1 MLRLNRWLIFAP
13 VATLALFQTASVEAA
28 DSQYYSAPQNLTAT
42 AFDDGSVAL
51 TWEAPSV
58 INHDI
63 AMYLIT
69 FYDMDTGVE
78 RGGWGIWVYGDK
90 YSATFGHWMFDGSN
104 PATTGYGAVRF
115 KVNAGSNACIGVAD
129 DISCQYGDK
138 ASVDVM
144 VLDPSTATTTT
155 TIATTTTA
163 TTTTTVPDTTT
174 TIQETTTSWETT
186 TSSTTTTT
194 STTTTSTIAPSTTVA
209 VTPNLTT
216 TTLQT
221 IATPPPETTT
231 TAPTTTVPPPETT
244 QPTIPE
250 TLPPL
255 PSIETIPPETLNL
268 PPEIVDTLPPP
279 VSTNPTVQTTYTLPF
294 VQPTTIPPPPS
305 STLPAVPQ
313 APVTLPI
320 PKIVEVPKELVQA
333 LLSADN
339 ESKPLTEKQFTTAIQ
354 AIADLPPTK
363 VVALITQILATA
375 VTPDQAETLAANPEI
390 LAVITE
396 TQAEEIF
403 TTIEIQELDTTQIAE
418 LTISIQQAPPAI
430 KKTFEKTVDI
440 FGGFDDYVPTGSN
453 IPVGERRTLIAVAA
467 GATVTAASSKI
478 RRK

>member
-104 PATTGYGAVRF
+104 PVTTGYGAVRF

-155 TIATTTTA
+155 TIATTTTT

-194 STTTTSTIAPSTTVA
+194 TTSTIAPSTTVA

-221 IATPPPETTT
+221 IAPPPPETTT

-268 PPEIVDTLPPP
+268 PPK
-279 VSTNPTVQTTYTLPF
+279 TNPTVQTTYTLPF

>member
-13 VATLALFQTASVEAA
+13 VAILALFQTASVEAA
-28 DSQYYSAPQNLTAT
+28 NSQYYSTPQNLTAT

-104 PATTGYGAVRF
+104 PVTTGYGAVRF

-155 TIATTTTA
+155 TIATTTTT

-194 STTTTSTIAPSTTVA
+194 TTSTIAPSTTVA

-221 IATPPPETTT
+221 IAPPPPETTT
-231 TAPTTTVPPPETT
+231 TEPTTTVPPPETT

-363 VVALITQILATA
+363 AVALITQILATA

>member
-1 MLRLNRWLIFAP
+1 
-13 VATLALFQTASVEAA
+13 VYGSST
-28 DSQYYSAPQNLTAT
+28 PQNLTAT

-155 TIATTTTA
+155 TIATTTTT

-186 TSSTTTTT
+186 TSSTTT
-194 STTTTSTIAPSTTVA
+194 TTTTSTIAPSTTVA

-250 TLPPL
+250 TLPPP

-268 PPEIVDTLPPP
+268 PPK
-279 VSTNPTVQTTYTLPF
+279 TNKPYCSDNLYATVCPTHNHP
-294 VQPTTIPPPPS
+294 PTT
-305 STLPAVPQ
+305 V
-313 APVTLPI
+313 
-320 PKIVEVPKELVQA
+320 
-333 LLSADN
+333 
-339 ESKPLTEKQFTTAIQ
+339 
-354 AIADLPPTK
+354 
-363 VVALITQILATA
+363 
-375 VTPDQAETLAANPEI
+375 
-390 LAVITE
+390 
-396 TQAEEIF
+396 
-403 TTIEIQELDTTQIAE
+403 
-418 LTISIQQAPPAI
+418 
-430 KKTFEKTVDI
+430 
-440 FGGFDDYVPTGSN
+440 
-453 IPVGERRTLIAVAA
+453 
-467 GATVTAASSKI
+467 
-478 RRK
+478 

>member
-13 VATLALFQTASVEAA
+13 VAILALFQTASVEAA

-78 RGGWGIWVYGDK
+78 RGGWGIWVYGDR

-155 TIATTTTA
+155 TIATTTTT
-163 TTTTTVPDTTT
+163 TTTTTVPDTTVSVTTTTDSPVT

-186 TSSTTTTT
+186 TSSTTT
-194 STTTTSTIAPSTTVA
+194 TTTTSTIAPSTTVA

-268 PPEIVDTLPPP
+268 PPK
-279 VSTNPTVQTTYTLPF
+279 TNPTVQTTYTLPF

>member
-1 MLRLNRWLIFAP
+1 M
-13 VATLALFQTASVEAA
+13 
-28 DSQYYSAPQNLTAT
+28 
-42 AFDDGSVAL
+42 
-51 TWEAPSV
+51 
-58 INHDI
+58 
-63 AMYLIT
+63 
-69 FYDMDTGVE
+69 
-78 RGGWGIWVYGDK
+78 
-90 YSATFGHWMFDGSN
+90 
-104 PATTGYGAVRF
+104 
-115 KVNAGSNACIGVAD
+115 
-129 DISCQYGDK
+129 
-138 ASVDVM
+138 
-144 VLDPSTATTTT
+144 
-155 TIATTTTA
+155 
-163 TTTTTVPDTTT
+163 
-174 TIQETTTSWETT
+174 
-186 TSSTTTTT
+186 
-194 STTTTSTIAPSTTVA
+194 
-209 VTPNLTT
+209 TPNLTT

-250 TLPPL
+250 TLPPP

-268 PPEIVDTLPPP
+268 PPK
-279 VSTNPTVQTTYTLPF
+279 TNPTVQTTYTLPF

-363 VVALITQILATA
+363 AVALITQILATA

>member
-13 VATLALFQTASVEAA
+13 VAILALFQTASVEAA
-28 DSQYYSAPQNLTAT
+28 DSQYYSTPQNLTAT

-104 PATTGYGAVRF
+104 PVTTGYGAVRF

-155 TIATTTTA
+155 TIATTTTT

-186 TSSTTTTT
+186 TSSTTT
-194 STTTTSTIAPSTTVA
+194 TTTTSTIAPSTTVA

>member
-104 PATTGYGAVRF
+104 PVTTGYGAVRF

-155 TIATTTTA
+155 TIATTTTT

-194 STTTTSTIAPSTTVA
+194 TTSTIAPSTTVA

-221 IATPPPETTT
+221 IAPPPPETTT
-231 TAPTTTVPPPETT
+231 TAQTTTVPPPETT

-279 VSTNPTVQTTYTLPF
+279 VSTYPTVRTTYTLPL

-418 LTISIQQAPPAI
+418 LTTSIQESPPAI

>member
-13 VATLALFQTASVEAA
+13 VAILALFQTASVEAA
-28 DSQYYSAPQNLTAT
+28 NSQYYSAPQNLTAT

-104 PATTGYGAVRF
+104 PVTTGYGAVRF

-155 TIATTTTA
+155 TIATTTTT

-194 STTTTSTIAPSTTVA
+194 TTSTIAPSTTVA

-221 IATPPPETTT
+221 IAPPPPETTT
-231 TAPTTTVPPPETT
+231 TEPTTTVPPPETT

-363 VVALITQILATA
+363 AVALITQILATA